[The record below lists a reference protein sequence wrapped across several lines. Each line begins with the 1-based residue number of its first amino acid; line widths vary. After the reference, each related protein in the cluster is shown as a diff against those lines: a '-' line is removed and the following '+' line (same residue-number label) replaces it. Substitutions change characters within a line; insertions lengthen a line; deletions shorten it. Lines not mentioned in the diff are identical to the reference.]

1 MFHGQMAATLAL
13 RMGLG
18 FAGAPGGEFG
28 GPIAGVSPDELQRF
42 NDGRTAFEAVED
54 AGDGLGPTFNGTSC
68 AGCHS
73 VGATGGG
80 SEVLETRFGT
90 ITGGAFDPLVERGGS
105 LIQTDGIG
113 AQGACVFVG
122 ETVPADATLV
132 ARRRATPL
140 FGLGLVDAVPDATFV
155 ALARQQARRRPE
167 TAGRPSMVLDV
178 TTGAMAVGKF
188 GWKGQ
193 VASLLQFSA
202 DAYVNEMGI
211 TTPLAPDENCPQG
224 ACELLAC
231 DPVPGVDDDLEDVE
245 LFGDFMR
252 LLAPP
257 PVPVDAGGGARVV
270 MLRRRRTAPGNRT
283 FESLGCA
290 GCHVRSLR
298 TGDSDVAALRFR
310 TFEPYS
316 DFLLHD
322 MGSLGDGIA
331 QGGASGGEMRTA
343 PLWGLRIITTFL
355 HDGRAST
362 IEEAILAHDG
372 QGRAARDRFAA
383 LPADE
388 QAKLVAYLRTL

>member
-1 MFHGQMAATLAL
+1 MLHGRMAAILAL

-28 GPIAGVSPDELQRF
+28 GPIAGLSPDELQRF
-42 NDGRTAFEAVED
+42 NDGRTAFEGVD
-54 AGDGLGPTFNGTSC
+54 DVGDGLGPIFNGTSC

-90 ITGGAFDPLVERGGS
+90 VTRGEFDPLVERGGS

-122 ETVPADATLV
+122 ETVPAEATVV

-155 ALARQQARRRPE
+155 ALASQQARRRPE
-167 TAGRPSMVLDV
+167 TAGRPSIVLDV

-193 VASLLQFSA
+193 VANLLQFSA

-245 LFGDFMR
+245 LFRDFMR

-257 PVPVDAGGGARVV
+257 PVPVDAGRGGRV
-270 MLRRRRTAPGNRT
+270 MLRRRTAPGNRA

-290 GCHVRSLR
+290 SCHVRWLR
-298 TGDSDVAALRFR
+298 TGDSEVAALRFR

-331 QGGASGGEMRTA
+331 QGDASGGEMRTA